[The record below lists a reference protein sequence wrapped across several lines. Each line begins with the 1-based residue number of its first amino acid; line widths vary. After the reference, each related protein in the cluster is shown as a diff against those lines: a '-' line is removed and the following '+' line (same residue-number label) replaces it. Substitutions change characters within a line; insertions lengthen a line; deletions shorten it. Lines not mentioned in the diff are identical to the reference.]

1 MIRAAYSSFGILCAL
16 MLLVASTA
24 AQRTDSAQAR
34 LRAAADA
41 ATVEGDLRKAIT
53 QYQSIVDAYPADR
66 PVVAMALV
74 GMAEAYQKLGNAEAE
89 KLYERLVR
97 DYADQAEAVAIART
111 RLDDRNAAR
120 PVAGDRAVFTGPTV
134 NGFGTVTSD
143 GRFMTYVDDETGQVT
158 LRDLRNG
165 TDRPLTSGT
174 RAAIGRDANPL
185 TAISRDGRQV
195 AFEWATPNS

>member
-1 MIRAAYSSFGILCAL
+1 MIRAAHASLGILCVL
-16 MLLVASTA
+16 MLLVAGPA

-41 ATVEGDLRKAIT
+41 ATVEGDLRKAIA

-97 DYADQAEAVAIART
+97 EYPEQAEAVAIARI
-111 RLDDRNAAR
+111 RLGDRTAAR
-120 PVAGDRAVFTGPTV
+120 PVAGRREA
-134 NGFGTVTSD
+134 
-143 GRFMTYVDDETGQVT
+143 
-158 LRDLRNG
+158 
-165 TDRPLTSGT
+165 
-174 RAAIGRDANPL
+174 
-185 TAISRDGRQV
+185 
-195 AFEWATPNS
+195 